1 MVVVVAVVMVMV
13 MVMVM
18 VEVVARWYKGTG
30 ERVTLFGLSSL
41 SHTHIQ
47 LLQAQ

>member
-1 MVVVVAVVMVMV
+1 
-13 MVMVM
+13 MVM